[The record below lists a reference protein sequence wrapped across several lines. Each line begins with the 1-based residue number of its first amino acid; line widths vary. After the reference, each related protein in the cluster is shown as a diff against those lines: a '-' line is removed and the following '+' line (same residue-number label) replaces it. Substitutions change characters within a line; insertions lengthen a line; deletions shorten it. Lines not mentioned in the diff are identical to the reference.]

1 MSRLHYTRTFYP
13 YSRNVCIFIHTLNV
27 SLFFLLQ
34 VLVFFFFFFQAEDGI
49 RDGGRDWSSDVC
61 SSDLDPLQVQGR
73 AASTRIEPADSG
85 LSPSAAHPHPRAPA
99 IGETQ
104 GGHRCQPRKLHRC
117 RLCCLAEIGRASC
130 RERV

>member
-61 SSDLDPLQVQGR
+61 SSDLLTKTYVLWQL
-73 AASTRIEPADSG
+73 TG
-85 LSPSAAHPHPRAPA
+85 LHWFTGFFQNVTITWLAPYQLYLKKKWKHLLLIPFTVPIIQKLP
-99 IGETQ
+99 IGWSL
-104 GGHRCQPRKLHRC
+104 RDRK
-117 RLCCLAEIGRASC
+117 S
-130 RERV
+130 VV

>member
-61 SSDLDPLQVQGR
+61 SSDLISTGTAR
-73 AASTRIEPADSG
+73 AARTSGARRPASSRTPLSSYAIRREWCLRARTTISSSNSRTASMCGTRRD
-85 LSPSAAHPHPRAPA
+85 
-99 IGETQ
+99 
-104 GGHRCQPRKLHRC
+104 RK
-117 RLCCLAEIGRASC
+117 S
-130 RERV
+130 VV